1 MSIDISKHVKI
12 CLHVLMSVKYF
23 QKKVLVILLY
33 KTKMLHIQTTLG
45 EEPKQAERITRL

>member
-1 MSIDISKHVKI
+1 MSKHVKI
-12 CLHVLMSVKYF
+12 CLHVFLSVKYL
-23 QKKVLVILLY
+23 QEKVLVILLH